1 MIFSIAGMN
10 MKGMDAHKQ
19 FRDCRCY
26 IIFYMKT
33 EKILILRSMY
43 KSYEVDYS
51 GLIVYETVV
60 ELSDRT
66 FIISNNNKVLKGAAL
81 LCLTGAV
88 VGATNTE
95 IVTETAKKERMIIRL
110 NFKNKESSKILTC
123 RIKCD
128 SSSNLWRDIIKKS
141 KEIDNCFKELI
152 ES

>member
-1 MIFSIAGMN
+1 
-10 MKGMDAHKQ
+10 
-19 FRDCRCY
+19 
-26 IIFYMKT
+26 
-33 EKILILRSMY
+33 MY

-60 ELSDRT
+60 GLSDRT

-110 NFKNKESSKILTC
+110 NFKNKESFKILTC